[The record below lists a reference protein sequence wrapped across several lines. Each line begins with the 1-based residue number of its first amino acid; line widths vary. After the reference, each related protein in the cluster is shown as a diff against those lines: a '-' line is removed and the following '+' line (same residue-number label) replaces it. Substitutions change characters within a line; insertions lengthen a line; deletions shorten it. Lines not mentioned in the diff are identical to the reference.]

1 MKQELDDALCN
12 KYPLIFAQRNW
23 DKTDTCMCW
32 GFDCGDGW
40 YDLIDSLCRSLQ
52 DYSNAHRH
60 EINQVV
66 ATQVKSKFGELRFYV
81 EGGDDVTD
89 WMISFAERLSSTI
102 KE

>member
-1 MKQELDDALCN
+1 MKQELDDALCA

-23 DKTDTCMCW
+23 DKMDTCMCW
-32 GFDCGDGW
+32 GFECGDGW
-40 YDLIDSLCRSLQ
+40 YDLIDTLCGAIQSYLNSHK
-52 DYSNAHRH
+52 DVA
-60 EINQVV
+60 QVV

-81 EGGDDVTD
+81 EGGNDVTD

>member
-1 MKQELDDALCN
+1 MKQELDDALCA
-12 KYPLIFAQRNW
+12 KYPRIFEQRNW
-23 DKTDTCMCW
+23 DKMDTCMCW
-32 GFDCGDGW
+32 GFECGDGW
-40 YDLIDSLCRSLQ
+40 YDLIDNLCRSLQ
-52 DYSNAHRH
+52 DYSNAHRP
-60 EINQVV
+60 EIKQVV

>member
-1 MKQELDDALCN
+1 MKQELDDALCA

-23 DKTDTCMCW
+23 DKMDTCMCW
-32 GFDCGDGW
+32 GFECGDGW

-52 DYSNAHRH
+52 DYLNSNTDVA
-60 EINQVV
+60 QVV

-81 EGGDDVTD
+81 EGGNDVTD
-89 WMISFAERLSSTI
+89 WMISFAERISSTI